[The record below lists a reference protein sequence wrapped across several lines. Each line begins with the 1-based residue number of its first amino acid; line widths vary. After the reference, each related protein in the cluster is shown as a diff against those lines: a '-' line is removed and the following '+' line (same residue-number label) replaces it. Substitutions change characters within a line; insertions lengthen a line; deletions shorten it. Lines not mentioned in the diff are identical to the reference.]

1 MMGFWRFSPGFSGD
15 CRIVSYTGVLTFLN
29 AGWVKLS
36 KCYYLS
42 GEPVDDIDITFRWPV
57 F

>member
-1 MMGFWRFSPGFSGD
+1 MIGFWRFSPGFSGD
-15 CRIVSYTGVLTFLN
+15 CRIVSCTGVLTFLN

-42 GEPVDDIDITFRWPV
+42 GEPVDDIDIPFRWPV